1 MKAEV
6 AKALFN
12 SKTYPEFRKLI
23 SNLLLE
29 GKSTGKEQSES
40 RLHYSTLNET
50 RMNRLDKTMK
60 VTDENAKNIKSLKTI
75 TFG

>member
-6 AKALFN
+6 VKALFN

-23 SNLLLE
+23 TDLLLK

-50 RMNRLDKTMK
+50 QINRLDRAIKIA
-60 VTDENAKNIKSLKTI
+60 NQSAKKSKSLKTVI
-75 TFG
+75 FD

>member
-23 SNLLLE
+23 TDLVPKEHQPARSNP
-29 GKSTGKEQSES
+29 KVDFIV
-40 RLHYSTLNET
+40 RL
-50 RMNRLDKTMK
+50 
-60 VTDENAKNIKSLKTI
+60 
-75 TFG
+75 